1 MKLLRAQ
8 GHFGVLSGQEIRFE
22 DGMNVFYLPNE
33 GGKSTLC
40 NFVRVMLYGLNN
52 RRDGKNQLS
61 DKTKYRPV
69 DGEPMSGILELEWK
83 GKRIV
88 ISRQTGHGNAPMQEF
103 SAYDAMTGQPC
114 PELTAKDCGKVLT
127 GVSEEGFLSSAML
140 NGQAQELNAKELE
153 ERMLSLSTTGD
164 GAMAYST
171 AVSQLDRWKNALR
184 GAGNRGRYAQ
194 VEAECEQIGQSIQ
207 RLDNLTAEIHGYE
220 EQLPEAQQYAEQEEK
235 SYQQVME
242 DFTLLFVAK
251 REQAERQERE
261 ARENLAKLK
270 KELPDLEKL
279 KAAERA
285 EQELKQAQTAYEN
298 AKNEL
303 DEVTLHYQRWRD
315 DIDRSEDEYSMRSDE
330 DDDIRI
336 RGWSMV
342 LAVLCGVFAV
352 ISLLGLIPA
361 GAVTEFLPYIF
372 SILAIV
378 FLVITFIGSTKTLDV
393 PPMDF
398 DEERVKLEKRRQN
411 AAVSEPLS
419 EERLA
424 IARERFQDAAR
435 AFLPDHAEEDELG
448 AFALIDAAA
457 AQRDYYEEQE
467 QDYAQ
472 LRQEYLHIL
481 ELTGPNGTERQKL
494 NAQKAKLDAARE
506 QVNRLQQSIAA
517 AKGKAEEIGTRESL
531 TSRLDRLAEEKEN
544 ILWQLDAI
552 RLAKESLIRAN
563 AELTGRVSPMINQ
576 LAQNYMQTLTDN
588 KYTAMQLYT
597 NLEASCRRS
606 NSAVEMDKLRLSTG
620 TRDQLYLALRLAV
633 CKVLLDGE
641 ESVPI
646 MLDDPFVNYDDRRT
660 ACGMQLLRE
669 IARERQV
676 ILLTCRKP

>member
-1 MKLLRAQ
+1 MKLIRAQ

-40 NFVRVMLYGLNN
+40 NFIRVMLYGLNSK
-52 RRDGKNQLS
+52 RDGKNQLS
-61 DKTKYRPV
+61 DKTKYRPL
-69 DGEPMSGILELEWK
+69 DGEPMSGLLELEWK

-88 ISRQTGHGNAPMQEF
+88 ISRQTGHGSAPMQEF

-114 PELTAKDCGKVLT
+114 PELTAKDCGKTLT

-140 NGQAQELNAKELE
+140 DGQSQALDAKELE

-171 AVSQLDRWKNALR
+171 AISQLDRWKNALR
-184 GAGNRGRYAQ
+184 GAGKRGRYAQ
-194 VEAECEQIGQSIQ
+194 VEAECEQINHSIQ
-207 RLDNLTAEIHGYE
+207 RLDDLTAEIQGYE
-220 EQLPEAQQYAEQEEK
+220 AQMPEAQSIAEQEDK
-235 SYQQVME
+235 TYQHVME
-242 DFTLLFVAK
+242 EFTLLFVAK
-251 REQAERQERE
+251 RENAERQERE
-261 ARENLAKLK
+261 ARENLAQLRAK
-270 KELPDLEKL
+270 LPDLEKL
-279 KAAERA
+279 KAAEHA
-285 EQELKQAQTAYEN
+285 ETELKQAQTAYEN

-303 DEVTLHYQRWRD
+303 DEVTLHYQRWKD
-315 DIDRSEDEYSMRSDE
+315 DIDRSEDEYSMRPD
-330 DDDIRI
+330 DGDDIHI

-342 LAVLCGVFAV
+342 LAVLCGVLAV

-361 GAVTEFLPYIF
+361 GQISEFLPYIF
-372 SILAIV
+372 SLLAIV
-378 FLVITFIGSTKTLDV
+378 FLIITFVGSTKTLDV

-398 DEERVKLEKRRQN
+398 DEERVKLEKRRQS
-411 AAVSEPLS
+411 AAVSEPQC
-419 EERLA
+419 EERLS
-424 IARERFQDAAR
+424 IARERFHEAAS

-457 AQRDYYEEQE
+457 AQRDYFEEQE
-467 QDYAQ
+467 QEYAA

-481 ELTGPNGTERQKL
+481 ELTGPQGTERQKL

-506 QVNRLQQSIAA
+506 HVNELQQAIAA
-517 AKGKAEEIGTRESL
+517 AKGKSEEIGTRDAL
-531 TSRLDRLAEEKEN
+531 KSRLDRLAEEKEN

-576 LAQNYMQTLTDN
+576 LAQNYMQALTDN

-606 NSAVEMDKLRLSTG
+606 NSAVEIVQYG
-620 TRDQLYLALRLAV
+620 NNIV
-633 CKVLLDGE
+633 
-641 ESVPI
+641 
-646 MLDDPFVNYDDRRT
+646 
-660 ACGMQLLRE
+660 
-669 IARERQV
+669 
-676 ILLTCRKP
+676 